1 MIMLIKWIFVMSMQL
16 IFPNEYGINFTFNV
30 SFYLFL
36 FDVDDESR
44 SNWFDERG
52 DNTIQPISKDPLI
65 ILIGPITRVRA
76 KNFNEAFNRLLQDI
90 WANVDYKRAT
100 IQEVQYIINLI
111 HIQDRLEDHG
121 LRPKSNSGIIE
132 LVLPSIMC
140 YLGKK
145 ALSRRFNWKE
155 NLTLLWTL
163 RWQQTRLLG
172 QENFLFY
179 FLKRN
184 GSIRGDHFQFGSIFI
199 KKK

>member
-1 MIMLIKWIFVMSMQL
+1 M
-16 IFPNEYGINFTFNV
+16 
-30 SFYLFL
+30 
-36 FDVDDESR
+36 
-44 SNWFDERG
+44 
-52 DNTIQPISKDPLI
+52 
-65 ILIGPITRVRA
+65 
-76 KNFNEAFNRLLQDI
+76 
-90 WANVDYKRAT
+90 DYKRAT
-100 IQEVQYIINLI
+100 IQEGQYIINLI

-155 NLTLLWTL
+155 NFTLLWTL

-184 GSIRGDHFQFGSIFI
+184 GSIRGAHFRFGSIFI
-199 KKK
+199 KKNNQIELFFFKKNQNRTETGSNRPVLVQFGSVF